1 VFPTSLKASI
11 TAAQPAAVAL
21 INAGREGGRQ
31 DLIGG
36 REGRLRPGPHHRG
49 RQDHRQQAGRPS
61 PAPRQLHPSNYLCD
75 VLSFLLA
82 NHMHFKND
90 VLFY

>member
-1 VFPTSLKASI
+1 MFPTSLKASI